1 MRSFSTS
8 FSRLYSAARRVVD
21 LFCPPQCVVCGHFP
35 EWAED
40 SPTIADPDRLLLCGR
55 CRKLIVEDESLL
67 CPRCVSLPNAAIIRV
82 VSCMINVLNFRR
94 GKKTY
99 L

>member
-1 MRSFSTS
+1 MGEMYFTAM
-8 FSRLYSAARRVVD
+8 L
-21 LFCPPQCVVCGHFP
+21 QTFP
-35 EWAED
+35 
-40 SPTIADPDRLLLCGR
+40 SIG
-55 CRKLIVEDESLL
+55 KNM
-67 CPRCVSLPNAAIIRV
+67 SLPNAAIIRV